1 MDELYSSWKQT
12 MVGKQKISIK
22 QLVEKC
28 NNLHISISCVVQLI
42 DFN

>member
-1 MDELYSSWKQT
+1 MDESYSSWKQT
-12 MVGKQKISIK
+12 MVGKQEISIK

-42 DFN
+42 DFS